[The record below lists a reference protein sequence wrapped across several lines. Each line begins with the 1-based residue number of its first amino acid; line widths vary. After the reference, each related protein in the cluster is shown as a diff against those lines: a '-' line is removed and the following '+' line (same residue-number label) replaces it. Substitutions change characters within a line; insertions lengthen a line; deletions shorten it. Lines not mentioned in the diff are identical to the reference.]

1 MREVELPLCHVILHV
16 SYEYSFVVKLFMVLT
31 TLKTNIKN
39 FTIVL
44 C

>member
-1 MREVELPLCHVILHV
+1 MREVELPLGHVILHA
-16 SYEYSFVVKLFMVLT
+16 FLQIQFLLQLFMVLI

-39 FTIVL
+39 FIIVL

>member
-1 MREVELPLCHVILHV
+1 MREVELPLGHAILHA
-16 SYEYSFVVKLFMVLT
+16 FLRIQFLLQLFMVLT